1 MAMNRRRQAQDA
13 LEVTAEQLDSY
24 VVGEPTSDDV
34 SFTYDGRRLDT
45 REKVL
50 AFLAEIDGEGASP
63 PRGG

>member
-1 MAMNRRRQAQDA
+1 MSRRRQSQHT

-50 AFLAEIDGEGASP
+50 AFLAEINGENIPAP
-63 PRGG
+63 QGG